1 MSRQIESAEKIF
13 YSVLKTLAWKLIFV
27 STITYYSS
35 CETVNLPVHE
45 KLIQLL
51 LKVWLFEKNY
61 CIRNLSFE
69 KACHIDIISSE
80 TLNRRDK

>member
-13 YSVLKTLAWKLIFV
+13 GSFLKTLAWKLIFV

-35 CETVNLPVHE
+35 CETVNFSVYE

-61 CIRNLSFE
+61 CIRDLAFE
-69 KACHIDIISSE
+69 NACHIDTISSG